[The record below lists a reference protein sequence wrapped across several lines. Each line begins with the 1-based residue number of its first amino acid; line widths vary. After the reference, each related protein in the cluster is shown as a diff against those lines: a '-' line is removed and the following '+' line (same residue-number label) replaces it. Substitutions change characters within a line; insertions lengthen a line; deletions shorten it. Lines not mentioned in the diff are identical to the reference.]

1 MNAQQSS
8 NESEQIAKVSKR
20 MASELAEGASH
31 ATDAAARVSDQTM
44 RAGAEV
50 LQRNVETAQRT
61 FEDGAKLASGM
72 TERSATQFG
81 RLFGFSGE
89 AGEKAV
95 QTASRNME
103 VIVHSSAALTE
114 MMQRMCEEWRNIAG
128 AGIQRNF
135 DRMGALMQS
144 RTPQEFAAVQS
155 EFLRDNIE
163 IALDCTRKA
172 AEAAIRLSD
181 EAKRR
186 VGNLAESRQA
196 T

>member
-8 NESEQIAKVSKR
+8 NESEQLAKVSKR
-20 MASELAEGASH
+20 MANEFAEGASH
-31 ATDAAARVSDQTM
+31 AADAAARVSDQTT
-44 RAGAEV
+44 RAGTEV
-50 LQRNVETAQRT
+50 LQRNVETVQRT
-61 FEDGAKLASGM
+61 FEHGAKLASGM
-72 TERSATQFG
+72 TERSAAQFG
-81 RLFGFSGE
+81 RVFGFSGE

-103 VIVHSSAALTE
+103 VIVQSFAALTE
-114 MMQRMCEEWRNIAG
+114 MMQRMCEEWRDITG

-155 EFLRDNIE
+155 EFLRGNIE
-163 IALDCTRKA
+163 TALDCTRKA
-172 AEAAIRLSD
+172 AEAATRLAD

-186 VGNLAESRQA
+186 VGSLAESRQA

>member
-1 MNAQQSS
+1 MNAQQSG
-8 NESEQIAKVSKR
+8 NESEQLTNVSKKI
-20 MASELAEGASH
+20 ASEFAEGASH

-44 RAGAEV
+44 RAGAEA
-50 LQRNVETAQRT
+50 LLRNVETVQRT

-72 TERSATQFG
+72 TARSATQFG
-81 RLFGFSGE
+81 RVFGFSGE

-103 VIVHSSAALTE
+103 VVVHSSAALTE
-114 MMQRMCEEWRNIAG
+114 MMQRMCEEWRKITG

-135 DRMGALMQS
+135 DRIGALMQS

-163 IALDCTRKA
+163 TALDCTCKA
-172 AEAAIRLSD
+172 AEAATRLAN

-186 VGNLAESRQA
+186 VGSLAGSRQA